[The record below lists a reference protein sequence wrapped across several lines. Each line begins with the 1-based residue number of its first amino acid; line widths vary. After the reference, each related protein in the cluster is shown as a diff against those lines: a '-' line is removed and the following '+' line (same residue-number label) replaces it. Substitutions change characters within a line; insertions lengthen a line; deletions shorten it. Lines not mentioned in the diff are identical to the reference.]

1 MEAPADRKTYD
12 NVRFEGDLARI
23 NVLRLRGDAQVAKQL
38 CRELLL
44 HKPESEQAHAL
55 MGELCMDNG
64 EFNEAADWFE
74 MAASHAPDSGSLKT
88 RAEQARRRVEEVE
101 ALATARKLGIP
112 TSRSKMH
119 IFAGTL
125 LVIVLAVCALAFY
138 IGGQLGQG
146 NRVRTINTPL
156 TLSPAPA
163 TATTSPTE
171 EPALGFALPAADDR
185 LLKALQ
191 GSSTLGARTQLAY
204 RDPRGPTLVVSLEA
218 PPGEFTTRELA
229 SDAATILNENIEAAA
244 VTIRYLRG
252 GEPLAM
258 AKMTR
263 ARLDAA
269 VAANRSTVTALEDV
283 WPDVEPPKTEK
294 PSSNETQGGSP
305 ESVPV
310 PVPETTSG
318 P

>member
-1 MEAPADRKTYD
+1 MEVPANRKTYD
-12 NVRFEGDLARI
+12 NVRFEADLARI

-55 MGELCMDNG
+55 MGELCMDSG

-74 MAASHAPDSGSLKT
+74 MAASHAPDSWSLKA

-112 TSRSKMH
+112 TSRSKMNV
-119 IFAGTL
+119 FAGSL
-125 LVIVLAVCALAFY
+125 LIIVLAICALAFY

-163 TATTSPTE
+163 VSSTRPATDPVVGFSLPTSDE
-171 EPALGFALPAADDR
+171 R
-185 LLKALQ
+185 LLKTLQ
-191 GSSTLGARTQLAY
+191 GSSSLGARTLLAY
-204 RDPRGPTLVVSLEA
+204 RDPRGPTFVISLEA

-229 SDAATILNENIEAAA
+229 SDAAMVLNENPEAAA

-258 AKMTR
+258 ARMSR
-263 ARLDAA
+263 SNLDAA
-269 VAANRSTVTALEDV
+269 VAANRPTVSALEDV
-283 WPDVEPPKTEK
+283 WPVVEPPKTEK
-294 PSSNETQGGSP
+294 PSSNETQGVSS
-305 ESVPV
+305 ESVTV
-310 PVPETTSG
+310 PASETPSG